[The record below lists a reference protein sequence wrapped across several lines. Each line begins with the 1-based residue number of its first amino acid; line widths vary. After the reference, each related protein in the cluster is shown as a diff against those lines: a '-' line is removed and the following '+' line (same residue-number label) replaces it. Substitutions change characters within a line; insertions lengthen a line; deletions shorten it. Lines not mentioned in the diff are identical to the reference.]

1 MLKACLAGLGLALS
15 IWSCSEPLN
24 QATVDGASV
33 KAVTLTPMDS
43 LNDAIQA
50 NPNDVITL
58 VKRGRLHFQTANLPY
73 ALADVKAA
81 LAIDRNDHDAMVFMG
96 ELMILKNRSRTSKD
110 LWQRCIEVHPE
121 SVPCRLKL
129 AELYSIVFEYDKA
142 LQLIDEALAID
153 PSAALAYY
161 LKGLIVRDHKSD
173 TLRALAY
180 IQKAIDLEPTYWE
193 ALDMAAHLYSLNGSP
208 IAVGY
213 YQRMLAINPGDG
225 ATLYKLGM
233 FYLGQKDW
241 NRALEIFTESVE
253 RYPNDAES
261 LYNLGFIHLE
271 LALLKPAREYFTRC
285 LQVNAM
291 NYRAYYGRG
300 FTWERGG
307 DLSNA
312 AADYRKA
319 LEYNPIHEASQIALR
334 RVMDKVEQ

>member
-1 MLKACLAGLGLALS
+1 MPSAWLASLGLLIA
-15 IWSCSEPLN
+15 IWSCSGPVD
-24 QATVDGASV
+24 QGSADGASV
-33 KAVTLTPMDS
+33 AAVAPTAMDS
-43 LNDAIQA
+43 LNDAILA
-50 NPNDVITL
+50 NPNHVQSL

-73 ALADVKAA
+73 ALADLSAA
-81 LAIDRNDHDAMVFMG
+81 LTIDSNDHDAMVFMG
-96 ELMILKNRSRTSKD
+96 ELMILKNRSRASRD
-110 LWQRCIEVHPE
+110 LWLRCIEVHPQ
-121 SVPCRLKL
+121 SVACRLKL
-129 AELYSIVFEYDKA
+129 AELYSIVFSYDKA
-142 LQLIDEALAID
+142 LQLIDEALVID
-153 PSAALAYY
+153 PDAALAYY
-161 LKGLIVRDHKSD
+161 LKGLIVRDQKSD

-193 ALDMAAHLYSLNGSP
+193 ALDMAAHLYSLDGSS

-233 FYLGQKDW
+233 FYLKQRDW
-241 NRALEIFTESVE
+241 NRALEVFTESVE

-271 LALLKPAREYFTRC
+271 LSLLKPARGYFTRC

-334 RVMDKVEQ
+334 RVMDKAEQ